1 MNIGNVIEDMI
12 YLKNKYGISFPD
24 DNAINDACNI
34 LARLPRNCEVADWI
48 ISNERKDENLGV
60 SVYK

>member
-48 ISNERKDENLGV
+48 ISNEQRNENLGV
-60 SVYK
+60 SVHK